1 MTTGVPTLT
10 IVIPAFN
17 EAANIGPVVA
27 EVLEA
32 WGGHS
37 AVDSLEVLIV
47 DDGSRDGT
55 AEAADA
61 LAAGHSE
68 VRALHHPVNRGFGA
82 ALRTGF
88 SASRGRYVT
97 LITADGEMDPA
108 QMLAL
113 FASMGDADL
122 MLGMRERNVS
132 AYRNVLTFGLNV
144 LMRLI
149 LGFVPEPI
157 TALIVRGDLLR
168 RMDLQSNTG
177 LATLE
182 LRLYCRMWGCRVRT
196 GPTQVRPRFSGESKV
211 TNLPTMIKTFWEMA
225 KLRRALRK
233 REAAHRKAAA

>member
-1 MTTGVPTLT
+1 MTTAAPTLT

-17 EAANIGPVVA
+17 EAANLAPVVA
-27 EVLEA
+27 EVFEA
-32 WGGHS
+32 RRRQP
-37 AVDSLEVLIV
+37 AVDSLEIVVV
-47 DDGSRDGT
+47 DDGSGDGT

-61 LAAGHSE
+61 LAASHQE
-68 VRALHHPVNRGFGA
+68 VHALHHPVNRGFGA

-108 QMLAL
+108 QVLAL

-122 MLGMRERNVS
+122 MLGMRERKVS
-132 AYRNVLTFGLNV
+132 AYRDVLTFGLNV

-149 LGFVPEPI
+149 LGFVPDPI

-177 LATLE
+177 LANLE
-182 LRLYCRMWGCRVRT
+182 VRLYCRMWGCRIRT
-196 GPTQVRPRFSGESKV
+196 GPTQVRPRLSGQSKV
-211 TNLPTMIKTFWEMA
+211 TNVPTMIKTFWEMA
-225 KLRRALRK
+225 KLRRALRR

>member
-10 IVIPAFN
+10 VVIPAFN
-17 EAANIGPVVA
+17 ESANVGPVVA

-32 WGGHS
+32 GRRQP

-55 AEAADA
+55 SEAADA
-61 LAAGHSE
+61 LAAQHSE

-108 QMLAL
+108 QVFAL

-122 MLGMRERNVS
+122 MLGMRERTVS
-132 AYRNVLTFGLNV
+132 AYRNVLTFGLHI

-149 LGFVPEPI
+149 LGFVPDPI
-157 TALIVRGDLLR
+157 TALIVRGELLR

-177 LATLE
+177 LANLE
-182 LRLYCRMWGCRVRT
+182 VRLYCRMWGCRIRT
-196 GPTQVRPRFSGESKV
+196 GPTQVRPRLSGESKV
-211 TNLPTMIKTFWEMA
+211 TNIPTMIKTFWEMA